1 MENTRIFKDN
11 NIELIYDYTENILFW
26 IDESKA
32 IEFKVIC
39 EDELKNF
46 TNKLFTYFKYDYYK
60 ALNIYEDVKNVLGL
74 VKRCMKQR
82 KILND

>member
-32 IEFKVIC
+32 IEFKVIQ
-39 EDELKNF
+39 EDEFKNF
-46 TNKLFTYFKYDYYK
+46 IDKLFTYFKYDYYT
-60 ALNIYEDVKNVLGL
+60 AINIYEDLERCIWFGNKINEAKKNI
-74 VKRCMKQR
+74 K
-82 KILND
+82 